1 MPAPRWLTSRCF
13 QQAAICSAAALGVTG
28 GILALVAWVRR
39 LGRSYD
45 ERLAAAFQDPAL
57 ADGEP

>member
-1 MPAPRWLTSRCF
+1 V
-13 QQAAICSAAALGVTG
+13 G
-28 GILALVAWVRR
+28 WVRR

-45 ERLAAAFQDPAL
+45 ELMDAAFQDPAL

>member
-13 QQAAICSAAALGVTG
+13 QQAALCSAAALGVTG
-28 GILALVAWVRR
+28 AILAFVCWIRH

-45 ERLAAAFQDPAL
+45 ELMAAVFQDPAL